1 MKVKLISQGLSG
13 LRVANNNVYLF
24 KYDLQKQFSMSKIV
38 DLIKTKIEKIPNYK
52 DRTFRINTKF
62 SGVATNNGWMMS
74 KEIKYN
80 EVKNLQQNY
89 SYLVD
94 SDLQV
99 EDLKARYFEILVID
113 RPRRMVNMGDTDD
126 NKNDCL
132 FNCILKA
139 FNFNANLLPPGLQ
152 RPSSLKK
159 KLSLQRDEKIPV
171 ELLPEIEKLYGISFI
186 IKGDIEY
193 TSQNIKKH
201 NICLTARNNHV
212 SVKQNESN
220 LKFYMRYEEV
230 DRDEVYTVC
239 FQEDDIMSY
248 NGESTTILTTE
259 EYNKIS
265 KDNNKLLVKV
275 NNEDEL
281 KPLWK
286 AYMKKADKMKELTKG
301 FVNFYKTSS
310 EQKIAFYTF
319 RNMTKFIADPEPLDD
334 MEHIILDN
342 AFHGGLHYSQPGEY
356 ENCIDYD
363 MNSMYCNYMRK
374 LNFMFPV
381 KKPEYKQ
388 MTTHNF
394 NNLQFY
400 PYGLYNVTIK
410 THHKLW
416 NMKKQGWFTH
426 FDLQIAKMLHMDFSI
441 NEHQT
446 NAVLYPSSDC
456 IRGNKAFDEFVTY
469 YTDLENKTSKDYV
482 KPIRNSLWGF
492 FSKKNKVIKRFKKGD
507 FIDIDNYD
515 IKAMING
522 NNTTTIEMTDNT
534 DIFKFPWARCS
545 IFLTA
550 YCRFQMMKFILDCK
564 NLDDIVA
571 INTDGFV
578 SKTQQNQLVVND
590 SIGFWKIKQRG
601 NCKVINSNT
610 IIFSS

>member
-13 LRVANNNVYLF
+13 LRVANRDVYIF
-24 KYDLQKQFSMSKIV
+24 KYDLQKTFSMSKIV

-62 SGVATNNGWMMS
+62 NGVATNNGWMMS

-99 EDLKARYFEILVID
+99 EDLKARFFEVLVID
-113 RPRRMVNMGDTDD
+113 RPRRMVNMGSTEDD
-126 NKNDCL
+126 KNDCL
-132 FNCILKA
+132 YNCILKA
-139 FNFNANLLPPGLQ
+139 FNYNSNLLPPGIQ

-159 KLSLQRDEKIPV
+159 KLNLQRDEKIPI
-171 ELLPEIEKLYGISFI
+171 ELLPTIEALYDISFI

-193 TSQNIKKH
+193 TSETIKKH
-201 NICLTARNNHV
+201 NICLTARDNHV

-230 DRDEVYTVC
+230 DRDEVYTIC
-239 FQEDDIMSY
+239 FEEDDIIIY
-248 NGESTTILTTE
+248 NGESKSVLTTD
-259 EYNKIS
+259 EYNKVS
-265 KDNNKLLVKV
+265 KDNSKLIVKV
-275 NNEDEL
+275 NSEDEL
-281 KPLWK
+281 KPKWK
-286 AYMKKADKMKELTKG
+286 DYMKKADTIKELTKG

-334 MEHIILDN
+334 IEHIVLDN

-356 ENCIDYD
+356 EDCIDYD
-363 MNSMYCNYMRK
+363 MNSMYCNYMKK
-374 LNFMFPV
+374 LNFIFPV
-381 KKPEYKQ
+381 KKPSYNTMSTED
-388 MTTHNF
+388 F
-394 NNLQFY
+394 NNLKFY
-400 PYGLYNVTIK
+400 PYGLYNVTVN
-410 THHKLW
+410 THHKFW

-426 FDLQIAKMLHMDFSI
+426 FDLEIAKLLNMKVSI
-441 NEHQT
+441 NEHKT
-446 NAVLYPSSDC
+446 NAILYASKDC
-456 IRGNKAFDEFVTY
+456 LRGNKTFEEFVDY
-469 YTDLENKTSKDYV
+469 FTDLEKKTSKDYV

-507 FIDIDNYD
+507 SIDIDNYD
-515 IKAMING
+515 IKSMVNG

-550 YCRFQMMKFILDCK
+550 YCRLQMMRIILNCK
-564 NLDDIVA
+564 NIDDIVC

-578 SKTQQNQLVVND
+578 SKTQQSQLVISD
-590 SIGFWKIKQRG
+590 EIGDWKIKQSG
-601 NCKVINSNT
+601 DCKVINSNT
-610 IIFSS
+610 VIFSS